1 MNHLRITIILL
12 FVAFSSTSI
21 AQSCCDDPNKKFAE
35 LADASEFR
43 TEHELPAEINFIP
56 QNGHMIEFACPEG
69 PDANGYLVP
78 SKKKSKKWL
87 IVIHEWWGLND
98 HIKEEAEK
106 LWGDLKNVNVL
117 AIDMYDGNVAN
128 TREEASQYMQGL
140 STSRAF
146 SILSG
151 VKSYVSSEAEICTIG
166 WCFGG
171 GWSLQA
177 AIEFGTNAEGC
188 VMYYGMPEE
197 DITRLQNLNCD
208 VLGIFASQE
217 QWINSGVVTTF
228 EANMKKAK
236 GELEVYS
243 FDADH
248 AFANPS
254 SPRYNEEAAQE
265 AYVITLD
272 YLQKKYK

>member
-1 MNHLRITIILL
+1 MNHLRIAIILL
-12 FVAFSSTSI
+12 FVAFSSSSI

-35 LADASEFR
+35 LADASSFR
-43 TEHELPAEINFIP
+43 TEHEVPADINFIP
-56 QNGHMIEFACPEG
+56 QNGHMIEFSCPTG
-69 PDANGYLVP
+69 PAANGYLVP

-117 AIDMYDGNVAN
+117 AIDMYDGNVAT

-140 STSRAF
+140 STERAY
-146 SILSG
+146 SIISG
-151 VKSYVSSEAEICTIG
+151 VSSYVGSEAEICTIG

-177 AIEFGTNAEGC
+177 AIEFGKKSIGC

-197 DITRLQNLNCD
+197 DITRLQKLNCD

-217 QWINSGVVTTF
+217 QWINPGVVETF
-228 EANMKKAK
+228 ELNMKKAK
-236 GELEVYS
+236 GEVRVYN

-254 SPRYNEEAAQE
+254 SPRYQETAAQE
-265 AYVITLD
+265 AYVITLE
-272 YLQKKYK
+272 YLTKKFK